1 VAVDDVSVLERTLVS
16 KETLVRNPD
25 LLSMHLSPDWLNW
38 VVRLSDSEQEKSTMI
53 YTLAVLCATSLH

>member
-1 VAVDDVSVLERTLVS
+1 MAVDDVSVLERTLVS